1 MIRRGLVCLLFAT
14 LAWSQAANSNSAS
27 SPATPAPSGQAAGDS
42 QPGAAPASPDQ
53 VPMDKVVL
61 TIPGVCDNAASNS
74 APADCKTTM
83 TRAQFEALV
92 KAVAPNMPPQAHR
105 QLAQRYASAMVMAQE
120 AQKEGLDKG
129 PKYEEMQKLSRM
141 QTLAQLLGESLRE
154 KAGQISDA
162 DIDDYYKKN
171 ADSFQEGNFER
182 IFIPIT
188 KQPIE
193 SKVKATAAQTNLQE
207 KTGKAAMKTEAAS
220 IQKRAAAGGNFEKL
234 QAEAFTTAGMK
245 SPAPNTKMEKIRKSN
260 LPAEQQSVF
269 DLKTGQV
276 SPLITDESGYFVYK
290 AGEKT
295 TPQVAEVKDEIKNK
309 LRAQRLQDSMQA
321 VQKMATPTLD
331 DAYFAAPP
339 QANPMQGMQM
349 PGQPAAPSPKATKP
363 EPK

>member
-1 MIRRGLVCLLFAT
+1 MIRRALVCLLFAT
-14 LAWSQAANSNSAS
+14 MAWSQAANSNATS
-27 SPATPAPSGQAAGDS
+27 SPATPTAPSGQAASDS
-42 QPGAAPASPDQ
+42 QPGSAPAPDQ

-61 TIPGVCDNAASNS
+61 TIPGVCDNAAANP

-129 PKYEEMQKLSRM
+129 PRYEEMQKLSRM

-154 KAGQISDA
+154 KAGQISDS
-162 DIDDYYKKN
+162 DIEDYYKKN
-171 ADSFQEGNFER
+171 PDNFQEGNFER

-188 KQPIE
+188 KQPVE
-193 SKVKATAAQTNLQE
+193 SKVKPTPAQTKLQE

-220 IQKRAAAGGNFEKL
+220 IQKRAAASGNFEKL

-269 DLKTGQV
+269 DLKAGEV

-290 AGEKT
+290 AGEKK
-295 TPQVAEVKDEIKNK
+295 TPPVEEVKEEIKNK
-309 LRAQRLQDSMQA
+309 LRAQRLQDSMQS

-331 DAYFAAPP
+331 ETYFAAPP
-339 QANPMQGMQM
+339 ANPMQGMQM
-349 PGQPAAPSPKATKP
+349 PGQPAPPSPKAPKP

>member
-14 LAWSQAANSNSAS
+14 MAWGQAANSNATSAPA
-27 SPATPAPSGQAAGDS
+27 SPATPSAQAPGDA

-61 TIPGVCDNAASNS
+61 TIPGVCDNAAANP

-83 TRAQFEALV
+83 TRSEFEALV

-105 QLAQRYASAMVMAQE
+105 QLAQRYASALVMAQE
-120 AQKEGLDKG
+120 AKKEGLDKG
-129 PKYEEMQKLSRM
+129 PKYEEMQKLSQM

-162 DIDDYYKKN
+162 DIEDYYKKN
-171 ADSFQEGNFER
+171 ADNFQEGNFER
-182 IFIPIT
+182 IFVPIT
-188 KQPIE
+188 KQPPA
-193 SKVKATAAQTNLQE
+193 SKVKLTAAQTKLQE
-207 KTGKAAMKTEAAS
+207 ETGQAAMKTEAVS
-220 IQKRAAAGGNFEKL
+220 IQKRAAAAGDFEKL

-245 SPAPNTKMEKIRKSN
+245 SKAPTTKMEKIRKSN

-269 DLKTGQV
+269 DLKPGEV
-276 SPLITDESGYFVYK
+276 SPLISDESGYFIYK
-290 AGEKT
+290 AGEKS
-295 TPQVAEVKDEIKNK
+295 TPKLEDAKEEIKNK

-339 QANPMQGMQM
+339 ANPMQGMQM
-349 PGQPAAPSPKATKP
+349 PGQPAPPSPKAQKP
-363 EPK
+363 EQK